1 MSEDRHTDEP
11 DDGSPGPADESSA
24 ADPALEE
31 DRTADDDRSG
41 SGTDDDHRAADPDE
55 PRESNSGRG
64 LSDRAAAAVSAV
76 FALLLAVG
84 SVLLVEARAPFFEEI
99 LRVRPTVDGGGIG
112 ADWVV
117 GNTMPALDIM
127 IALVHAADVIMGIF
141 ILLMVFIHWASFRRL
156 AARMRPPSGAD
167 RERETT
173 AATDGGRRE

>member
-1 MSEDRHTDEP
+1 VV
-11 DDGSPGPADESSA
+11 SA
-24 ADPALEE
+24 A
-31 DRTADDDRSG
+31 
-41 SGTDDDHRAADPDE
+41 
-55 PRESNSGRG
+55 
-64 LSDRAAAAVSAV
+64 

-141 ILLMVFIHWASFRRL
+141 ILLMVFVHWASFRRL